1 MGIEHDKRGEFHE
14 EPLGLTAANL
24 ARIEEFIDEH
34 GDVAAAVDRKLREA
48 LASAERLEES
58 ESGQS
63 GVAAESEPDLSN
75 IRGPKPNS
83 GDARQRAS
91 AVLTRAQLDEVLAS
105 ALRTRELSLVGYLAV
120 TEDVTERRLRKC
132 LRSAC
137 EVDDPESTLSEAN
150 RRTVRGQLARLM
162 LTDDPGLLP
171 AVEEYLDLRR
181 YNEIIHSTIG
191 RPDRVGKIG
200 GKAVGLVLASTIV
213 ENTPGVDK
221 QFLPFAVPKSYFL
234 TTDVFSETLRLSH
247 LSSDYSGRKHQPAEE
262 LRKMYPATQE
272 TFQQLQFSEYT
283 LRKLGKFLE
292 SVGNWPII
300 VRSSSLLED
309 STGASFSGKY
319 SSISFCLLYTSPSPR
334 DPL

>member
-120 TEDVTERRLRKC
+120 TEEGCARRVRAG
-132 LRSAC
+132 RRRAGG
-137 EVDDPESTLSEAN
+137 VVEA
-150 RRTVRGQLARLM
+150 
-162 LTDDPGLLP
+162 
-171 AVEEYLDLRR
+171 E
-181 YNEIIHSTIG
+181 
-191 RPDRVGKIG
+191 
-200 GKAVGLVLASTIV
+200 
-213 ENTPGVDK
+213 
-221 QFLPFAVPKSYFL
+221 
-234 TTDVFSETLRLSH
+234 
-247 LSSDYSGRKHQPAEE
+247 
-262 LRKMYPATQE
+262 
-272 TFQQLQFSEYT
+272 
-283 LRKLGKFLE
+283 
-292 SVGNWPII
+292 
-300 VRSSSLLED
+300 
-309 STGASFSGKY
+309 
-319 SSISFCLLYTSPSPR
+319 
-334 DPL
+334 